1 MLDLYKTAWGGL
13 GLKRARKIFQ
23 QNYQLYLLMLP
34 ALAATALF
42 AYAPM
47 YGVQIAFKDYRIRS
61 GIWGSQWVGLSH
73 FERFIKYPNFLPMLR
88 NTLTITLYE
97 LATFPAAIIIALMIN
112 ELRGSKYKKTVQMVS
127 YAPHFLSTVVIC
139 GMIKLFFGLNGGI
152 VNNALA
158 ALGSARFDFL
168 TAPSAFAH
176 LYVWSGVWQS
186 AGWGAIVYL
195 AALAGVSSEHIEAAQ
210 IDGANRMQVIWHINI
225 PAILPTIMILFIMSA
240 GSVLSLGYEKIFL
253 LQNDL
258 NRPASTVI
266 STYVYEI
273 GVRGRQFSYSS
284 AISLFNNVVNIATLL
299 IVNRAAKT
307 LSGVGIW

>member
-1 MLDLYKTAWGGL
+1 M
-13 GLKRARKIFQ
+13 KRARKIFQ